1 MEAAPEV
8 AKEKMTDNVKAYIEA
23 LHDSKNEKPVLTDNG
38 KQILAYLQKNPDKI
52 MVKARD
58 IAEDL
63 FISSRAVSGSLRKLV
78 SDGFVDKMGES
89 PVIYSITEKGKN
101 FIIEN

>member
-1 MEAAPEV
+1 M
-8 AKEKMTDNVKAYIEA
+8 
-23 LHDSKNEKPVLTDNG
+23 
-38 KQILAYLQKNPDKI
+38 
-52 MVKARD
+52 KARD

-63 FISSRAVSGSLRKLV
+63 FISSRGVSGVLRKLV
-78 SDGFVDKMGES
+78 NDGFVEKMGES